1 MTNRIMLGA
10 AFLFLSLATGFAQG
24 VGDNEEAQARM
35 QKGVSL
41 YQQGQYAAAL
51 AEMEPVAAGFPNY
64 AAAYRL
70 VGLCQLQ
77 LKRYEKAA
85 ETLRRANQL
94 SQEQEKRDDPAARI
108 GLGRAL
114 LYAEKWAEALPELEY
129 AVSQNKSDAAAHYS
143 LAVAR
148 YKLGDEA
155 GATSSL
161 TQATTLNERNADAWR
176 LLAEL
181 HLNRVTE
188 NPQDKSAVARA
199 LASAQKVK
207 TLDAAA
213 GAGALGRLYV
223 AAQQFPKAIPEL
235 ERAVAA
241 RPTDGALHFNL
252 GLALSRTEQLARAAT
267 VLEKTAELLPDN
279 ADVLR
284 ELGYVYERA
293 DKPAQALA
301 VYEKAD
307 ALTGGRDEYFKRAIE
322 RLRPRAKS

>member
-129 AVSQNKSDAAAHYS
+129 AVSQNKSDAAAQYS

-161 TQATTLNERNADAWR
+161 TQATTLNERNADAPEPAR
-176 LLAEL
+176 SDASTSPHSSFPRPFPNL
-181 HLNRVTE
+181 
-188 NPQDKSAVARA
+188 SAPSPR
-199 LASAQKVK
+199 
-207 TLDAAA
+207 
-213 GAGALGRLYV
+213 G
-223 AAQQFPKAIPEL
+223 
-235 ERAVAA
+235 
-241 RPTDGALHFNL
+241 RPTAPCISTSVSPSRAPNSWPEPRPCWKKPPNCCPTTPTFCVNWDTSTNAPTSRRR
-252 GLALSRTEQLARAAT
+252 LSPFM
-267 VLEKTAELLPDN
+267 K
-279 ADVLR
+279 
-284 ELGYVYERA
+284 
-293 DKPAQALA
+293 KP
-301 VYEKAD
+301 
-307 ALTGGRDEYFKRAIE
+307 TR
-322 RLRPRAKS
+322 